1 MWLKNFRN
9 KKLQTLLIGLM
20 ISLCSLLLGTSFNI
34 LVSLNEPLEQL
45 VEECHSAFAVVYPYA
60 KENEQ
65 AVTTFAERLEALE
78 EVKSAVCVRLH
89 YVSEKLTSGN
99 KEIETF
105 TYLTEYDPEIFE
117 DIRCVEGNKQDFKN
131 LKEGECVVPACIS
144 VEHNLKIGDDFTVHM
159 PDGNITYTIK
169 GIYADIYSTSNAFS
183 NYVLVNQIPKQM
195 STEMEICLYTKE
207 EVTEEQILDS
217 YETAYGNDLEGQMNT
232 KSNAIERS
240 LLAVRILGGVLLA
253 IGVIM
258 LFTCCLIINF
268 VLRSIMTSDA
278 KTIAVYK
285 TIGYDNHTI
294 RSFYI
299 KFYFLI
305 TTVGVFAGVFTSS
318 IVSNQLLDDMF
329 ANIGLKANVHVWKI
343 GIIIYGIIL
352 FLVLV
357 TIYLVTSRMRKMKPV
372 YALGGMSPTDTAKK
386 KNYKG
391 DYKGAFSPFGIAL
404 RMMMRD
410 KKGALGIFIIAI
422 ISVIGI
428 NFGLV
433 SLDVALNMKENND
446 YWLGIDKSDIVITVS
461 DGATAEEIEEK
472 LENDANIL
480 KTVSCC
486 MSGVLIVDREK
497 NGKNAVV
504 YPFVYEDYND
514 VDMPI
519 VKGRNPENGEEIAL
533 AGKMAETL
541 HKEVGDYIRLKFGDS
556 SKSFLITG
564 LYQTYYNMGESCRL
578 TKDAY
583 GNLPFAYDTVSV
595 YLKDNGDIP
604 GEVARIEKIVGGS
617 GKVLPRTEQFASI
630 MEMISKPQES
640 AIPAVV
646 VMVLIIG
653 SINIF
658 CIIMLKN
665 QKEKK
670 INSIYKCLGYTSA
683 HLMAANVCFVSLLA
697 FFSIIVAVPLLL
709 YFYPGIMKLTL
720 GAMFGLLEYR
730 VEYHLMHIF
739 IENVIIF
746 GIFLIS
752 TFLSCGG
759 IRKINVRDLVIE

>member
-105 TYLTEYDPEIFE
+105 TYLTEYNPEIFE

-410 KKGALGIFIIAI
+410 KK
-422 ISVIGI
+422 
-428 NFGLV
+428 
-433 SLDVALNMKENND
+433 EHWE
-446 YWLGIDKSDIVITVS
+446 Y
-461 DGATAEEIEEK
+461 
-472 LENDANIL
+472 
-480 KTVSCC
+480 
-486 MSGVLIVDREK
+486 
-497 NGKNAVV
+497 
-504 YPFVYEDYND
+504 
-514 VDMPI
+514 
-519 VKGRNPENGEEIAL
+519 
-533 AGKMAETL
+533 
-541 HKEVGDYIRLKFGDS
+541 
-556 SKSFLITG
+556 
-564 LYQTYYNMGESCRL
+564 
-578 TKDAY
+578 
-583 GNLPFAYDTVSV
+583 
-595 YLKDNGDIP
+595 
-604 GEVARIEKIVGGS
+604 
-617 GKVLPRTEQFASI
+617 
-630 MEMISKPQES
+630 
-640 AIPAVV
+640 
-646 VMVLIIG
+646 
-653 SINIF
+653 
-658 CIIMLKN
+658 
-665 QKEKK
+665 
-670 INSIYKCLGYTSA
+670 
-683 HLMAANVCFVSLLA
+683 
-697 FFSIIVAVPLLL
+697 LLL
-709 YFYPGIMKLTL
+709 RLFPSLGLTSVL
-720 GAMFGLLEYR
+720 FLWML
-730 VEYHLMHIF
+730 HLI
-739 IENVIIF
+739 
-746 GIFLIS
+746 
-752 TFLSCGG
+752 
-759 IRKINVRDLVIE
+759 